1 MNEPGKRLHRFG
13 WLGLAFAAAL
23 LSVPP
28 TSQAAISAPATI
40 SGHQTC
46 VRAARAAE
54 RDNGIAPHLLS
65 AISLV
70 ETGRWSGGLKASLA
84 WPWTVMAE
92 GVGRYLPTKAA
103 AVAEVR
109 KLQARGIRNIDV
121 GCFQVNLH
129 YHGEAFDGLEQAF
142 DPDENAA
149 YAAAFLA
156 DLKRRSGTWKLAVGR
171 YHSWDDKR
179 GPAYRE
185 KVYGLWY
192 GQRTHLAA
200 SAGDQEI
207 DLRTAEEIAIE
218 SERAKSRSD
227 RARERANRAITLKM
241 IQAQRDA
248 NLRFLNSQ
256 RAIQDAR
263 MASAFERRKA
273 RVLAEYEAMLKQ
285 RQARAGG

>member
-1 MNEPGKRLHRFG
+1 LL
-13 WLGLAFAAAL
+13 LGLTVLGTL
-23 LSVPP
+23 LPVFSPA
-28 TSQAAISAPATI
+28 QASISAPPTV
-40 SGHQTC
+40 SDHQTC

-54 RDNGIAPHLLS
+54 REQGIAPHLLS

-70 ETGRWSGGLKASLA
+70 ETGRWSRGLKASLA

-92 GVGRYLPTKAA
+92 GKGRYLPTKAA
-103 AVAEVR
+103 AIAEVR
-109 KLQARGIRNIDV
+109 KLKARGITNIDV

-129 YHGEAFDGLEQAF
+129 YHGDAFDGLEQAF

-171 YHSWDDKR
+171 YHSWDDIR

-185 KVYGLWY
+185 KVYSLWY
-192 GQRTHLAA
+192 GQREHLAA
-200 SAGDQEI
+200 SATDQEI
-207 DLRTAEEIAIE
+207 DIRTAQEVHRDAA
-218 SERAKSRSD
+218 RAKARTD

-241 IQAQRDA
+241 VQAQRDA
-248 NLRFLNSQ
+248 NQRFLASQ

-263 MASAFERRKA
+263 MTSAFERRKA
-273 RVLAEYEAMLKQ
+273 RVLAEYEEMLKQ
-285 RQARAGG
+285 RQASQGG

>member
-1 MNEPGKRLHRFG
+1 MTEPRKISHRFG
-13 WLGLAFAAAL
+13 LLGLSIVTAL
-23 LSVPP
+23 LASGE
-28 TSQAAISAPATI
+28 TAQASISAPPTV

-54 RDNGIAPHLLS
+54 RENGIAPHLLS

-92 GVGRYLPTKAA
+92 GKGRYLPTKAA
-103 AVAEVR
+103 AIAEVR

-171 YHSWDDKR
+171 YHSWDDER

-192 GQRTHLAA
+192 GQREHLAA
-200 SAGDQEI
+200 SASDQEI
-207 DLRTAEEIAIE
+207 DLRTSEEIQTDLD
-218 SERAKSRSD
+218 RAKARAD
-227 RARERANRAITLKM
+227 RARQRADRAIAVKM
-241 IQAQRDA
+241 VQAQRDA
-248 NLRFLNSQ
+248 NQRFLNSQ

-273 RVLAEYEAMLKQ
+273 QVLADYEAMLKQ
-285 RQARAGG
+285 RQGG

>member
-1 MNEPGKRLHRFG
+1 MTEPRNIPHRFG
-13 WLGLAFAAAL
+13 LIGLIVITAMLAMI
-23 LSVPP
+23 P
-28 TSQAAISAPATI
+28 TAQAAISAPPTV

-46 VRAARAAE
+46 VRAARGAE
-54 RDNGIAPHLLS
+54 RQNGIAPHLLS

-70 ETGRWSGGLKASLA
+70 ETGRWSRGLKASLA

-103 AVAEVR
+103 AIAEVR
-109 KLQARGIRNIDV
+109 KLQARGIKNIDV

-129 YHGEAFDGLEQAF
+129 YHGDAFDGLEQAF

-171 YHSWDDKR
+171 YHSWDDQR

-192 GQRTHLAA
+192 GQRAHLAA
-200 SAGDQEI
+200 SASDQEI
-207 DLRTAEEIAIE
+207 DLRTAEEVQIDLD
-218 SERAKSRSD
+218 RAKARAD
-227 RARERANRAITLKM
+227 RARQRADRAITVKM
-241 IQAQRDA
+241 VQAQRDA
-248 NLRFLNSQ
+248 NQRFLNSQ

-263 MASAFERRKA
+263 MTSAFERRKA

-285 RQARAGG
+285 RQGG

>member
-1 MNEPGKRLHRFG
+1 MTEPRKISHRFG
-13 WLGLAFAAAL
+13 LLGLAIVTAL
-23 LSVPP
+23 LASGA
-28 TSQAAISAPATI
+28 TAQASISAPPTV

-54 RDNGIAPHLLS
+54 RENGIAPHLLS

-92 GVGRYLPTKAA
+92 GKGRYLPTKAA
-103 AVAEVR
+103 AIAEVR
-109 KLQARGIRNIDV
+109 KLQARGIRNIYV

-171 YHSWDDKR
+171 YHSWDDER

-192 GQRTHLAA
+192 GQREHLAA
-200 SAGDQEI
+200 SASDQEI
-207 DLRTAEEIAIE
+207 DLRTSEEIQTDLD
-218 SERAKSRSD
+218 RAKARAD
-227 RARERANRAITLKM
+227 RARQRADRAIAVKM
-241 IQAQRDA
+241 VQAQRDA
-248 NLRFLNSQ
+248 NQRFLNSQ

-273 RVLAEYEAMLKQ
+273 QVLADYEAMLKQ
-285 RQARAGG
+285 RQGG

>member
-1 MNEPGKRLHRFG
+1 MTGSQKTTPRFTPLVFAG
-13 WLGLAFAAAL
+13 ALAFWASFSPA
-23 LSVPP
+23 
-28 TSQAAISAPATI
+28 QAAISAPPTV

-46 VRAARAAE
+46 VKAARAAE
-54 RDNGIAPHLLS
+54 REHGIAPHLLS

-70 ETGRWSGGLKASLA
+70 ETGRWSRGLKASLA

-92 GVGRYLPTKAA
+92 GKGRYLPTKAA
-103 AVAEVR
+103 AIAEVR
-109 KLQARGIRNIDV
+109 KLKARGITNIDV

-129 YHGEAFDGLEQAF
+129 YHGDAFDGLEQAF

-149 YAAAFLA
+149 YAATFLA

-171 YHSWDDKR
+171 YHSWDDVR

-192 GQRTHLAA
+192 SQREHLAA
-200 SAGDQEI
+200 SASDQEI
-207 DLRTAEEIAIE
+207 DMRTAQEVHRD
-218 SERAKSRSD
+218 SERAQIRAD
-227 RARERANRAITLKM
+227 RARERANQSVKLKM

-248 NLRFLNSQ
+248 NQRFLISQ

-263 MASAFERRKA
+263 MASAFERRKT
-273 RVLAEYEAMLKQ
+273 RVLDEYEAMLKQ
-285 RQARAGG
+285 RTANQGG